1 MRPISR
7 AVLAMIT
14 ATAAF
19 RAGALSASADR
30 GPYATFL
37 NQMETVR
44 CAATARHS

>member
-1 MRPISR
+1 MRPIER
-7 AVLAMIT
+7 AVVVMTTAIT
-14 ATAAF
+14 AF
-19 RAGALSASADR
+19 RAGTLSASADR